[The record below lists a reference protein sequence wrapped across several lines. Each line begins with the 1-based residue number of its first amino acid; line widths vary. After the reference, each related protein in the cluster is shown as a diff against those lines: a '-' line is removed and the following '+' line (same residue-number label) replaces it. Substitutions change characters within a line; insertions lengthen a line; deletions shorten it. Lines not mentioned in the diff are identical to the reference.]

1 MKRII
6 LLGALLLAAS
16 ACSSNTNT
24 PTNTNTSP
32 SPANT
37 NATPTA
43 SASPMAEANSPGQA
57 LISQEKQIWDMI
69 KAKNPDGFGA
79 MLTDD
84 FIYVSSDGVYD
95 KAGTV
100 NGIKQIEPTEI
111 TLSDWKTVMLGKDAG
126 VVTYTVDMKGM
137 SGGKPM
143 PTGAMRA
150 GSVWVNRGGKWVGAF
165 HQETPVEQQPP
176 SNTATTKPTAS
187 PAASPAG
194 SPAAAH
200 AAEPVSDDPIARE
213 KQVWD
218 AIKKK
223 DYDRFASFLADDQ
236 IEVFAWGVN
245 DKAGSV
251 AGIKQVNLSNA
262 MPGDF
267 KTLKINDD
275 AVVVTYTIKG
285 GGDVS
290 KTGERAT
297 TVWVKRDGKWLAV
310 YHQDT
315 TVAKPATPA
324 KK

>member
-1 MKRII
+1 
-6 LLGALLLAAS
+6 
-16 ACSSNTNT
+16 
-24 PTNTNTSP
+24 
-32 SPANT
+32 
-37 NATPTA
+37 
-43 SASPMAEANSPGQA
+43 
-57 LISQEKQIWDMI
+57 MI

-79 MLTDD
+79 MLADD
-84 FIYVSSDGVYD
+84 FIYVSNDGVYD

-126 VVTYTVDMKGM
+126 VVTYTVNMKGT
-137 SGGKPM
+137 SGGKPI
-143 PTGAMRA
+143 PPGAMRA

-165 HQETPVEQQPP
+165 HQDTPVEEPPP
-176 SNTATTKPTAS
+176 STTASPKAEAKAS
-187 PAASPAG
+187 PAASPA
-194 SPAAAH
+194 SAAH

-245 DKAGSV
+245 DKAASV
-251 AGIKQVNLSNA
+251 DGIKHANLSSA
-262 MPGDF
+262 VISDF
-267 KTLKINDD
+267 KTLKINDE
-275 AVVVTYTIKG
+275 AVITMYTIKG
-285 GGDVS
+285 GGDIS
-290 KTGERAT
+290 PSGARASSL
-297 TVWVKRDGKWLAV
+297 WAKRDGKWLAV

-315 TVAKPATPA
+315 TIAKPATPA